1 MQEPPNLLVNLGFYI
16 GIFLLAW
23 FFTYTQG
30 NIFIAITLALVII
43 GGSEVIAT
51 IFTLLFYAGV
61 NLWKRIKK

>member
-1 MQEPPNLLVNLGFYI
+1 MQEPQNLLVNLGFYI

-30 NIFIAITLALVII
+30 NIFVATTLALVII

-51 IFTLLFYAGV
+51 IFTLLFYSGV
-61 NLWKRIKK
+61 KLWKKVKK

>member
-30 NIFIAITLALVII
+30 NIFIVITLALVII
-43 GGSEVIAT
+43 GGSEVAAT